1 MSLSKPQII
10 AIAACPTCC
19 AMRGE
24 PCTFSRCDDPN
35 LLRTVAKQSHL
46 ERIKSARKQ
55 FADNS
60 RQGPDFS
67 LDGITL
73 KM

>member
-1 MSLSKPQII
+1 
-10 AIAACPTCC
+10 
-19 AMRGE
+19 
-24 PCTFSRCDDPN
+24 
-35 LLRTVAKQSHL
+35 LRTVAKQSHL

>member
-1 MSLSKPQII
+1 MTKSLSKQQII

-24 PCTFSRCDDPN
+24 QCTFSRCDDPN

-46 ERIKSARKQ
+46 ERIKLARKKS
-55 FADNS
+55 AEIHTE
-60 RQGPDFS
+60 P
-67 LDGITL
+67 LDTATFQL
-73 KM
+73 